1 MSVKIIC
8 NLFWAQKS
16 ELWEW
21 GNVLQVLYVCL
32 YAHVNINETRG
43 EQTVADERWCAS
55 VCCVSAW
62 ITNRCAMNSLLPL
75 PLLSWVSP
83 QTLLKCFNYCW
94 NNNFLWIRPIR
105 QLKACPISAACRG
118 QWIVNTADVI
128 AGANTLLLLF
138 SSNISTVCYWFSH
151 HCGL

>member
-1 MSVKIIC
+1 MSPKERA
-8 NLFWAQKS
+8 LRM
-16 ELWEW
+16 

-43 EQTVADERWCAS
+43 EQAGADERRCAS
-55 VCCVSAW
+55 VCCDSAW

-75 PLLSWVSP
+75 SLLAWVSP
-83 QTLLKCFNYCW
+83 QTLLRCFNYCW
-94 NNNFLWIRPIR
+94 NNHFLWIRQIR
-105 QLKACPISAACRG
+105 QLKAFPISAACRG

-138 SSNISTVCYWFSH
+138 KSNICTVF
-151 HCGL
+151 